1 MKKMKNICLLAF
13 AFSFLTSCGSLSNV
27 PIDQNNN
34 NNNNGTS
41 FNFSEYDFETIK
53 NNIMQLYKRE
63 EGLTIE
69 ASLSE
74 KTISQDDNGLKVDE
88 EIIDLNIS
96 GKKDSFWFTYDSKET
111 QNDEVQNTQTYGFA
125 TKNISSPDRT
135 IYSYNKAEHSWNTF
149 NEQDYIDFEG
159 EFDKIFAL
167 LDVDP
172 IVFNIFNNID
182 IENVAKSSQGGK
194 DCYHLTYK
202 DGDAENNYNID
213 LFLDCTLLIPMKV
226 TLRTDS
232 KNSDLYNTKVSEI
245 TYFGA
250 AFDEPNW

>member
-1 MKKMKNICLLAF
+1 MKKMKNICLLSF
-13 AFSFLTSCGSLSNV
+13 AFSFLTSCGSLNNV

-34 NNNNGTS
+34 NDGTS
-41 FNFSEYDFETIK
+41 FSFSEYDFETIK

-69 ASLSE
+69 ASLSN

-88 EIIDLNIS
+88 AIIDLNIS
-96 GKKDSFWFTYDSKET
+96 GKQDSFWFTYDSKET
-111 QNDEVQNTQTYGFA
+111 QNDEVQNIQTYGFA
-125 TKNISSPDRT
+125 TKNVSSPDRT
-135 IYSYNKAEHSWNTF
+135 IYSYNKSDKTWNTF
-149 NEQDYIDFEG
+149 NEEDYVDFEG

-182 IENVAKSSQGGK
+182 TENITKSSQGGK

-213 LFLDCTLLIPMKV
+213 LFLDCTLFIPMKV

-245 TYFGA
+245 TYFG
-250 AFDEPNW
+250 EHLMNQIGN